1 MVHGTGGACLKSR
14 PSKIIVASTILSTK
28 VMLLLSLQLSQY
40 AVALAAIL
48 SKEVLSEE
56 QIVSI
61 DDLYTSLHEVPV
73 EEFVDMACSINY

>member
-1 MVHGTGGACLKSR
+1 
-14 PSKIIVASTILSTK
+14 
-28 VMLLLSLQLSQY
+28 MLLLSLQLSQY